1 MQSAPNHPQEA
12 ARIEALNEYQILDTL
27 PEQEFDDLTQ
37 IAASICG
44 TEIALVSLVDTD
56 RQWFKSRHGLDAEQT
71 PRELAFC
78 AHAILQ
84 EQIFEVQDASK
95 DERFFDNP
103 LVTQAPDIR
112 FYAGAPIYA
121 HNGLPVGTLC
131 VIDQQPKK
139 LTREQQAALF
149 ALARQVMSQLELRR
163 NIMELETSQQ
173 QLEESNKEL
182 TRLTRHR
189 TQFINHVSHEIRT
202 PLNAILGFSR
212 ILSRQMPA
220 EQQNNDELT
229 LNDDSPEA
237 LIDLIKVSAENL
249 SETVNH
255 VLDLSRLEAGKMTL
269 QDEDVLLEA
278 LAKDIMVINSQRAKE
293 KNIQLSS
300 ELSPALPRCVRTDKT
315 KLVQILINL
324 VGNAIKFT
332 PAGKRVSLQINSD
345 NGTLNVHVKDE
356 GVGIAEENIDKVFRP
371 FQQVES
377 SESQLYAGSGLGLT
391 ICRELADFLG
401 GSLNVSSQLN
411 EGSEFILRLP
421 LVAGNESLVQSD
433 LTLKALD
440 LSDKNILVI
449 EDNRV
454 NQLVIK
460 AMLKAIKARLT
471 FADNGS
477 DGIAAAKQTL
487 PDLILRHSFAT
498 HLLESNSDMDGF
510 SILSQL
516 KAYDATV
523 ETPMIIVSGDV
534 TNENYQKAEKLGAE
548 AFIEKPLDELKL
560 MVLLEQI
567 FKL

>member
-1 MQSAPNHPQEA
+1 
-12 ARIEALNEYQILDTL
+12 
-27 PEQEFDDLTQ
+27 
-37 IAASICG
+37 
-44 TEIALVSLVDTD
+44 
-56 RQWFKSRHGLDAEQT
+56 
-71 PRELAFC
+71 
-78 AHAILQ
+78 
-84 EQIFEVQDASK
+84 
-95 DERFFDNP
+95 
-103 LVTQAPDIR
+103 
-112 FYAGAPIYA
+112 
-121 HNGLPVGTLC
+121 
-131 VIDQQPKK
+131 
-139 LTREQQAALF
+139 
-149 ALARQVMSQLELRR
+149 
-163 NIMELETSQQ
+163 
-173 QLEESNKEL
+173 
-182 TRLTRHR
+182 
-189 TQFINHVSHEIRT
+189 
-202 PLNAILGFSR
+202 
-212 ILSRQMPA
+212 
-220 EQQNNDELT
+220 
-229 LNDDSPEA
+229 
-237 LIDLIKVSAENL
+237 
-249 SETVNH
+249 
-255 VLDLSRLEAGKMTL
+255 MTL

-460 AMLKAIKARLT
+460 AMLKATKARLS

-487 PDLILRHSFAT
+487 PDLILIDIR
-498 HLLESNSDMDGF
+498 LPDMDGF

-516 KAYDATV
+516 KTLNGTA
-523 ETPMIIVSGDV
+523 EIPMIIVSGDV

>member
-1 MQSAPNHPQEA
+1 MKPAALHPQES
-12 ARIEALNEYQILDTL
+12 ARIDALNEYQILDTL

-44 TEIALVSLVDTD
+44 TEIALVSLVDKD
-56 RQWFKSRHGLDAEQT
+56 RQWFKSRFGLDAEQT
-71 PRELAFC
+71 PRDLAFC

-84 EQIFEVQDASK
+84 DDVFEVEDASK
-95 DERFFDNP
+95 DDRFFDNP

-131 VIDQQPKK
+131 VIDKQPKK
-139 LTREQQAALF
+139 LTDDQQEALF

-163 NIMELETSQQ
+163 NIMELQQSQL
-173 QLEESNKEL
+173 QLEENNKEL
-182 TRLTRHR
+182 KRLTRHR

-212 ILSRQMPA
+212 ILSRQMPT
-220 EQQNNDELT
+220 EQQNNGEYVL
-229 LNDDSPEA
+229 DDDAPET
-237 LIDLIKVSAENL
+237 LIDLVKVSAENL

-293 KNIQLSS
+293 KNIQLTS
-300 ELSPALPRCVRTDKT
+300 ELSPVLPRCIRTDKT
-315 KLVQILINL
+315 KLLQILINL

-332 PAGKRVSLQINSD
+332 PAGKRVTLQINSE

-356 GVGIAEENIDKVFRP
+356 GVGIAAENIDKVFRP
-371 FQQVES
+371 FQQVEN

-401 GSLNVSSQLN
+401 GSLNVSSTLHK
-411 EGSEFILRLP
+411 GSEFVLRLP

-433 LTLKALD
+433 LTLKTLD
-440 LSDKNILVI
+440 LSDKKILVI

-460 AMLKAIKARLT
+460 AMLKSSNAQLS
-471 FADNGS
+471 FADNGNE
-477 DGIAAAKQTL
+477 GIKEAMRIL
-487 PDLILRHSFAT
+487 PDLIMIDIRLP
-498 HLLESNSDMDGF
+498 DMDGF

-516 KAYDATV
+516 KSHESTAAI
-523 ETPMIIVSGDV
+523 PMIVVSGDV
-534 TNENYQKAEKLGAE
+534 TNENYQKAETLGAH

-560 MVLLEQI
+560 MRLLEQL
-567 FKL
+567 FKR

>member
-1 MQSAPNHPQEA
+1 MKPAALHPQES
-12 ARIEALNEYQILDTL
+12 ARIDALNEYQILDTL

-44 TEIALVSLVDTD
+44 TEIALVSLVDKD
-56 RQWFKSRHGLDAEQT
+56 RQWFKSRFGLDAEQT
-71 PRELAFC
+71 PRDLAFC

-84 EQIFEVQDASK
+84 DDVFEVEDASK
-95 DERFFDNP
+95 DDRFFDNP

-131 VIDQQPKK
+131 VIDKQPKK
-139 LTREQQAALF
+139 LTDDQQEALF

-163 NIMELETSQQ
+163 NIMELQQSQL
-173 QLEESNKEL
+173 QLEENNKEL
-182 TRLTRHR
+182 KRLTRHR

-212 ILSRQMPA
+212 ILSRQMPT
-220 EQQNNDELT
+220 EQQNNSEYVLD
-229 LNDDSPEA
+229 NDKPET
-237 LIDLIKVSAENL
+237 LIDLVKVSAENL

-293 KNIQLSS
+293 KNIQLTS
-300 ELSPALPRCVRTDKT
+300 ELSPALPRCIRTDKT
-315 KLVQILINL
+315 KLLQILINL

-332 PAGKRVSLQINSD
+332 PAGKRVTLQINSE

-356 GVGIAEENIDKVFRP
+356 GVGIAAENIDKVFRP
-371 FQQVES
+371 FQQVEN

-401 GSLNVSSQLN
+401 GSLNVSSTLHK
-411 EGSEFILRLP
+411 GSEFVLRLP

-433 LTLKALD
+433 LTLKTLD
-440 LSDKNILVI
+440 LSDKKILVI

-460 AMLKAIKARLT
+460 AMLKSSNAQLS
-471 FADNGS
+471 FADNGNE
-477 DGIAAAKQTL
+477 GIKEAMRIL
-487 PDLILRHSFAT
+487 PDLIMIDIRLP
-498 HLLESNSDMDGF
+498 DMDGF

-516 KAYDATV
+516 KSHESTAAI
-523 ETPMIIVSGDV
+523 PMIVVSGDV
-534 TNENYQKAEKLGAE
+534 TNENYQKAETLGAH

-560 MVLLEQI
+560 MRLLDQL
-567 FKL
+567 FKR